1 MRNALPRTLR
11 LVAAGILLTGL
22 GYEFAVTSRRT
33 TSGTPTLLSTPN
45 SADVKTMF
53 DLMTT

>member
-22 GYEFAVTSRRT
+22 GYVFAVTSRRT